1 MTVRTGTVKL
11 STVAALDGKPLNAG
25 YLLRVKERLDVRG
38 AQETP
43 DEVREESAHMCY
55 EAMDRAERAKVLR
68 ARGNALLDEAAAE
81 IEEAEALTN
90 TNRQTINR
98 RMGF

>member
-1 MTVRTGTVKL
+1 
-11 STVAALDGKPLNAG
+11 
-25 YLLRVKERLDVRG
+25 
-38 AQETP
+38 
-43 DEVREESAHMCY
+43 
-55 EAMDRAERAKVLR
+55 MDRAERAKDLR